1 MLHIVWMIIVGFIV
15 GVLARWIYPGA
26 VHLGF
31 WMTTLL
37 GIVGSIIGG
46 VISSLLF
53 RSPEGR
59 FRPAGVVLSVIGA
72 LIALWGWLAFFSHQ
86 A

>member
-1 MLHIVWMIIVGFIV
+1 
-15 GVLARWIYPGA
+15 
-26 VHLGF
+26 
-31 WMTTLL
+31 MTTLL

-59 FRPAGVVLSVIGA
+59 FRPAGIVLSVIGA
-72 LIALWGWLAFFSHQ
+72 LIALWGWLTFFPHQ
-86 A
+86 P